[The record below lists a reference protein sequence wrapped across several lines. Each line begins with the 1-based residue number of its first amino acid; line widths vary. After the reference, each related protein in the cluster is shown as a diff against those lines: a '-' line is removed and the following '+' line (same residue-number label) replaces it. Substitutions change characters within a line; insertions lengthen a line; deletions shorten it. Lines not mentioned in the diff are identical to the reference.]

1 MPFTNDSLAKQ
12 PIDGPFSQSG
22 HFPKPCA
29 QIKKRNIIKIKL
41 DEARFHFMKKLTK
54 NKQYADGFYTA
65 NDNIIE
71 EKESTSHHIASHRI
85 ASYH

>member
-41 DEARFHFMKKLTK
+41 DEARFHSMKKLTK
-54 NKQYADGFYTA
+54 KQYADGFYTA

-71 EKESTSHHIASHRI
+71 EKESTSRHIASHRI
-85 ASYH
+85 APYH

>member
-41 DEARFHFMKKLTK
+41 DEARFHFMKKLTQK
-54 NKQYADGFYTA
+54 NNNTQMGFIQPM
-65 NDNIIE
+65 II
-71 EKESTSHHIASHRI
+71 
-85 ASYH
+85 